1 MPRTVPSF
9 PVSTPGPPHGAAQA
23 LAGLPSARAS
33 ALPALWRADQLAC
46 AATPGAVARPTGFAA
61 LDAELPG
68 GGWPAAGLTE
78 LLLAAPGS
86 GELRLL
92 SPWLGRGLDPAGQVL
107 CIAPPFMPYA
117 PALHA
122 LGWPLERLLLVRPE
136 SLADAAWAA
145 EQGLRSGACAAV
157 LWWQGQER
165 AGPPQG
171 RIPEGEARRYPSE
184 RAAAATLATA
194 LRRLHLAAQEGAC
207 PLFALRPASAQA
219 QSSPAPLRLAL
230 APAALGQLAL
240 TVFKRR
246 GPAMTQALQLM
257 LPASGCFAPKTPAAS
272 APQGGVARLGRPGAG
287 AAPKTPAASAPQGG
301 VARLGRPG
309 EGLPA
314 RRTLRR
320 VQAAAGPGVV
330 GSTLS
335 EPGDAVVRAAPER
348 IAA

>member
-1 MPRTVPSF
+1 MPSF
-9 PVSTPGPPHGAAQA
+9 APASTPSPRAAQA
-23 LAGLPSARAS
+23 LNHALLAERPTLWLADRLAGSAV
-33 ALPALWRADQLAC
+33 ALPTQ
-46 AATPGAVARPTGFAA
+46 PTGFAA

-92 SPWLGRGLDPAGQVL
+92 APLLGTGSTHSGSLL

-117 PALHA
+117 PALRA
-122 LGWPLERLLLVRPE
+122 LAWPLARVLVVRPD

-165 AGPPQG
+165 AP
-171 RIPEGEARRYPSE
+171 
-184 RAAAATLATA
+184 ATVLATA
-194 LRRLHLAAQEGAC
+194 LRRLHLAAQEGRS
-207 PLFALRPASAQA
+207 PLFALRPAAAQM

-230 APAALGQLAL
+230 APAPQGRLAV

-246 GPAMTQALQLM
+246 GPAMQAPLHLM
-257 LPASGCFAPKTPAAS
+257 LPMAD
-272 APQGGVARLGRPGAG
+272 
-287 AAPKTPAASAPQGG
+287 
-301 VARLGRPG
+301 
-309 EGLPA
+309 LPA

-320 VQAAAGPGVV
+320 VEAAPVPPVAAPP
-330 GSTLS
+330 LL
-335 EPGDAVVRAAPER
+335 EPGHAVVRPASER